1 MWVIGLLIFIP
12 LAAAGI
18 LLTVKNDGV
27 RQVVV
32 KSSAMA
38 IVALSLFTAYTYF
51 GNKTVIHLGSSF
63 MAQGAVIIDILV
75 ALAVF
80 YYTFIRFHRYWIGLL
95 EAVQLGAILW
105 FEYESHGTLNNYA
118 DLVIDNFTLIMIL
131 IAGIIGSLIAV
142 FSLGY
147 MEEFQKEHPEVKD
160 RRNFFFFVIFLFLS
174 AMFGLVVSNNL
185 LYMYTCWEITSVC
198 SFLLIG
204 YTESRIAIHN
214 SFTALWMNLLGGV
227 AFAAAII
234 IMGLSYHSTALSHLV
249 GLALAGTP
257 VTFILAL
264 LLLCGF
270 TKSAMMPFSGWLL
283 GAMVAPTPTS
293 ALLHSS
299 TMVKAGVFLIIKLC
313 PALGTN
319 HAGIM
324 AMFVG
329 GITFFFASC
338 AAISQS
344 DGKKVLAYSTI
355 SNLGLIVC
363 CAGIG
368 SYEAAWTA
376 IMIVIFHA
384 VAKSLMFLSVGTA
397 EQQIGSR
404 DIERFDGLFNA
415 MPHLALCMIVGISG
429 MFLAP
434 FGMLISKWAA
444 MKAFIDAGHPLL
456 LLLLVFGSA
465 TTIFYWAKWL
475 GKIMS
480 IMHNQGNREHGIHKV
495 QWFTLKS
502 LAWATIVVCILF
514 PLISSYGVLPYL
526 RITFGFT
533 RDVIAQSNLIIMSL
547 MVILM
552 VILPSRYGK
561 GRPKRIVGTL
571 LAGANMGDDLN
582 FRGAAD
588 NIVPVELRNWY
599 MEDWFGERK
608 MKLLGFALCMAC
620 IFIEFAI
627 ILGGVYH
634 G

>member
-1 MWVIGLLIFIP
+1 MWILGLLVFLPLLTAGLLFFIQGDR
-12 LAAAGI
+12 LRDAVVKVSAAAI
-18 LLTVKNDGV
+18 
-27 RQVVV
+27 
-32 KSSAMA
+32 AM
-38 IVALSLFTAYTYF
+38 LSLFVAFTYF
-51 GNKTVIHLGSSF
+51 GNKVVFRLGDSF
-63 MAQGAVIIDILV
+63 LAQGAILVDILV

-80 YYTFIRFHRYWIGLL
+80 YYTCVRFHRYWIALL
-95 EAVQLGAILW
+95 EAIQLGAVLW
-105 FEYESHGTLNNYA
+105 FEYVSHGTLDYYA
-118 DLVIDNFTLIMIL
+118 DIVVDNFTLIMIL
-131 IAGIIGSLIAV
+131 IAGVIGSLIAV

-147 MEEFQKEHPEVKD
+147 MEAFQKEHRDVRD
-160 RRNFFFFVIFLFLS
+160 RRDFFFFVLFLFLS

-185 LYMYTCWEITSVC
+185 LYMYTFWEITSVC

-204 YTESRIAIHN
+204 YTESRVAVNN
-214 SFTALWMNLLGGV
+214 SFKALWMNLLGGA

-234 IMGLSYHSTALSHLV
+234 VMGLTYHSTALSHLV
-249 GLALAGTP
+249 GLALAGMP
-257 VTFILAL
+257 VTVILAL

-299 TMVKAGVFLIIKLC
+299 TMVFLIIKLC
-313 PALGTN
+313 PALGNN
-319 HAGIM
+319 HAGTM

-384 VAKSLMFLSVGTA
+384 VAKSLLFLSVGTA
-397 EQQIGSR
+397 EQQLGSR

-415 MPHLALCMIVGISG
+415 MPHLCLCMVIGISG

-444 MKAFIDAGHPLL
+444 MKAFIDAGHPML

-475 GKIMS
+475 GKILSVM
-480 IMHNQGNREHGIHKV
+480 NGQERREQGITKGE
-495 QWFTLKS
+495 WFTLKTLS
-502 LAWATIVVCILF
+502 WMTIIVCILF

-526 RITFGFT
+526 RITYGFT

-547 MVILM
+547 MVVLL

-561 GRPKRIVGTL
+561 GQPKRKVGAL
-571 LAGANMGDDLN
+571 LAGVNTGDDRNYL
-582 FRGAAD
+582 GAGD
-588 NIVPVELRNWY
+588 NIIPVELRNWY
-599 MEDWFGERK
+599 MEEWFGEKK
-608 MKLLGFALCMAC
+608 MKLSGFALCMAC
-620 IFIEFAI
+620 IFIQFAI
-627 ILGGVYH
+627 ILGGVYR

>member
-1 MWVIGLLIFIP
+1 M
-12 LAAAGI
+12 
-18 LLTVKNDGV
+18 
-27 RQVVV
+27 
-32 KSSAMA
+32 
-38 IVALSLFTAYTYF
+38 LSLFVAFTYF
-51 GNKTVIHLGSSF
+51 GNKVVFRLGDSF
-63 MAQGAVIIDILV
+63 LAQGAILVDILV

-80 YYTFIRFHRYWIGLL
+80 YYTCVRFHRYWIALL
-95 EAVQLGAILW
+95 EAIQLGAVLW
-105 FEYESHGTLNNYA
+105 FEYVSHGTLDYYA
-118 DLVIDNFTLIMIL
+118 DIVVDNFTLIMIL
-131 IAGIIGSLIAV
+131 IAGVIGSLIAV

-147 MEEFQKEHPEVKD
+147 MEAFQKEHRDVRD
-160 RRNFFFFVIFLFLS
+160 RRDFFFFVLFLFLS

-185 LYMYTCWEITSVC
+185 LYMYTFWEITSVC

-204 YTESRIAIHN
+204 YTESRVAVNN
-214 SFTALWMNLLGGV
+214 SFKLWMNLLGGA

-234 IMGLSYHSTALSHLV
+234 VMGLTYHSTALSHLV
-249 GLALAGTP
+249 GLALAGMP
-257 VTFILAL
+257 VTVILAL

-313 PALGTN
+313 PALGNN
-319 HAGIM
+319 HAGTM

-384 VAKSLMFLSVGTA
+384 VAKSLLFLSVGTA
-397 EQQIGSR
+397 EQQLGSR

-415 MPHLALCMIVGISG
+415 MPHLCLCMVIGISG

-444 MKAFIDAGHPLL
+444 MKAFIDAGHPML

-475 GKIMS
+475 GKILSVM
-480 IMHNQGNREHGIHKV
+480 NGQERREQGITKGE
-495 QWFTLKS
+495 WFTLKTLS
-502 LAWATIVVCILF
+502 WMTIIVCILF

-526 RITFGFT
+526 RITYGFT

-547 MVILM
+547 MVVLL

-561 GRPKRIVGTL
+561 GQPKRKVGAL
-571 LAGANMGDDLN
+571 LAGVNTGDDRNYL
-582 FRGAAD
+582 GAGD
-588 NIVPVELRNWY
+588 NIIPVELRNWY
-599 MEDWFGERK
+599 MEEWFGEKK
-608 MKLLGFALCMAC
+608 MKLSGFALCMAC
-620 IFIEFAI
+620 IFIQFAI
-627 ILGGVYH
+627 ILGGVYR

>member
-1 MWVIGLLIFIP
+1 MWILGLLVFLPLLTAGLLFFIQGDR
-12 LAAAGI
+12 LRDAVVKVSAAAI
-18 LLTVKNDGV
+18 AT
-27 RQVVV
+27 
-32 KSSAMA
+32 
-38 IVALSLFTAYTYF
+38 LSLFVAFTYF
-51 GNKTVIHLGSSF
+51 GNKVVFRLGDSF
-63 MAQGAVIIDILV
+63 LAQGAILVDILV

-80 YYTFIRFHRYWIGLL
+80 YYTCVRFHRYWIALL
-95 EAVQLGAILW
+95 EAIQLGAVLW
-105 FEYESHGTLNNYA
+105 FEYVSHGTLDYYA
-118 DLVIDNFTLIMIL
+118 DIVVDNFTLIMIL
-131 IAGIIGSLIAV
+131 IAGVIGSLIAV

-147 MEEFQKEHPEVKD
+147 MEAFQKEHRDVRD
-160 RRNFFFFVIFLFLS
+160 RRNFFFVLFLFLS

-185 LYMYTCWEITSVC
+185 LYMYTFWEITSVC

-204 YTESRIAIHN
+204 YTESRVAVNN
-214 SFTALWMNLLGGV
+214 SFKALWMNLLGGA

-234 IMGLSYHSTALSHLV
+234 VMGLTYHSTALSHLV
-249 GLALAGTP
+249 GLALAGMP
-257 VTFILAL
+257 VTVILAL

-313 PALGTN
+313 PALGNN
-319 HAGIM
+319 HAGTM

-384 VAKSLMFLSVGTA
+384 VAKSLLFLSVGTA
-397 EQQIGSR
+397 EQQLGSR

-415 MPHLALCMIVGISG
+415 MPHLCLCMVIGISG

-444 MKAFIDAGHPLL
+444 MKAFIDAGHPML

-475 GKIMS
+475 GKILSVM
-480 IMHNQGNREHGIHKV
+480 NGQERREQGITQGE
-495 QWFTLKS
+495 WFALKTLS
-502 LAWATIVVCILF
+502 WMTIIVCILF

-526 RITFGFT
+526 RITYGFT

-547 MVILM
+547 MVVLL

-561 GRPKRIVGTL
+561 GQPKRKVGAL
-571 LAGANMGDDLN
+571 LAGVNTGDDRN
-582 FRGAAD
+582 YRGAGD
-588 NIVPVELRNWY
+588 NIIPVELRNWY
-599 MEDWFGERK
+599 MEEWFGEKK
-608 MKLLGFALCMAC
+608 MKLSGFALCMAC
-620 IFIEFAI
+620 IFIQFAI
-627 ILGGVYH
+627 ILGGVYR

>member
-1 MWVIGLLIFIP
+1 MWVLGLLVFLP
-12 LAAAGI
+12 
-18 LLTVKNDGV
+18 LLTAGLLFFIQGDKLRD
-27 RQVVV
+27 VVV
-32 KSSAMA
+32 KVSAAA
-38 IVALSLFTAYTYF
+38 IAMLSLFVAFTYF
-51 GNKTVIHLGSSF
+51 GNRVVFRLGDSF
-63 MAQGAVIIDILV
+63 LAQGAILVDILV

-80 YYTFIRFHRYWIGLL
+80 YYTCVRFHRYWIALL
-95 EAVQLGAILW
+95 EAIQLGAVLW
-105 FEYESHGTLNNYA
+105 FEYVSHGTLDYYA
-118 DLVIDNFTLIMIL
+118 DIVVDNFTLIMIL
-131 IAGIIGSLIAV
+131 IAGVIGSLIAV

-147 MEEFQKEHPEVKD
+147 MEAFQKEHRDVRD
-160 RRNFFFFVIFLFLS
+160 RRNFFFFVLFLFLS

-185 LYMYTCWEITSVC
+185 LYMYTFWEITSVC
-198 SFLLIG
+198 SFLIG
-204 YTESRIAIHN
+204 YTESRVAVNN
-214 SFTALWMNLLGGV
+214 SFKALWMNLLGGA

-234 IMGLSYHSTALSHLV
+234 VMGLTYHSTALSHLV
-249 GLALAGTP
+249 GLALAGMP
-257 VTFILAL
+257 VTVILAL

-313 PALGTN
+313 PALGNN
-319 HAGIM
+319 HAGTM

-384 VAKSLMFLSVGTA
+384 VAKSLLFLSVGTA
-397 EQQIGSR
+397 EQQLGSR

-415 MPHLALCMIVGISG
+415 MPHLCLCMVIGISG

-444 MKAFIDAGHPLL
+444 MKAFIDAGHPML

-475 GKIMS
+475 GKILSVM
-480 IMHNQGNREHGIHKV
+480 NGQERREQGITKGE
-495 QWFTLKS
+495 WFTLKTLS
-502 LAWATIVVCILF
+502 WMTIIVCILF

-526 RITFGFT
+526 RITYGFT

-547 MVILM
+547 MVVLL

-561 GRPKRIVGTL
+561 GQPKRKVGAL
-571 LAGANMGDDLN
+571 LAGVNTGDDRN
-582 FRGAAD
+582 YRGAGD
-588 NIVPVELRNWY
+588 NIIPVELRNWY
-599 MEDWFGERK
+599 MEEWFGEKK
-608 MKLLGFALCMAC
+608 MKLSGFALCMAC
-620 IFIEFAI
+620 IFIQFAI
-627 ILGGVYH
+627 ILGGVYR

>member
-1 MWVIGLLIFIP
+1 MWILGLLVFLPLLTAGLLFFIQGDR
-12 LAAAGI
+12 LRDAVVKVSAAAI
-18 LLTVKNDGV
+18 
-27 RQVVV
+27 
-32 KSSAMA
+32 AM
-38 IVALSLFTAYTYF
+38 LSLFVAFTYF
-51 GNKTVIHLGSSF
+51 GNKVVFRLGDSF
-63 MAQGAVIIDILV
+63 LAQGAILVDILV

-80 YYTFIRFHRYWIGLL
+80 YYTCVRFHRYWIALL
-95 EAVQLGAILW
+95 EAIQLGAVLW
-105 FEYESHGTLNNYA
+105 FEYVSHGTLDYYA
-118 DLVIDNFTLIMIL
+118 DIVVDNFTLIMIL
-131 IAGIIGSLIAV
+131 IAGVIGSLIAV

-147 MEEFQKEHPEVKD
+147 MEAFQKEHRDVRD
-160 RRNFFFFVIFLFLS
+160 RRDFFFFVLFLFLS

-185 LYMYTCWEITSVC
+185 LYMYTFWEITSVC

-204 YTESRIAIHN
+204 YTESRVAVNN
-214 SFTALWMNLLGGV
+214 SFKALWMNLLGGA

-234 IMGLSYHSTALSHLV
+234 VMGLTYHSTALSHLV
-249 GLALAGTP
+249 GLALAGMP
-257 VTFILAL
+257 VTVILAL

-313 PALGTN
+313 PALGNN
-319 HAGIM
+319 HAGTM

-376 IMIVIFHA
+376 IIFHA
-384 VAKSLMFLSVGTA
+384 VAKSLLFLSVGTA
-397 EQQIGSR
+397 EQQLGSR

-415 MPHLALCMIVGISG
+415 MPHLCLCMVIGISG

-444 MKAFIDAGHPLL
+444 MKAFIDAGHPML

-475 GKIMS
+475 GKILSVM
-480 IMHNQGNREHGIHKV
+480 NGQERREQGITKGE
-495 QWFTLKS
+495 WFTLKTLS
-502 LAWATIVVCILF
+502 WMTIIVCILF

-526 RITFGFT
+526 RITYGFT

-547 MVILM
+547 MVVLL

-561 GRPKRIVGTL
+561 GQPKRKVGAL
-571 LAGANMGDDLN
+571 LAGVNTGDDRN
-582 FRGAAD
+582 YRGAGD
-588 NIVPVELRNWY
+588 NIIPVELRNWY
-599 MEDWFGERK
+599 MEEWFGEKK
-608 MKLLGFALCMAC
+608 MKLSGFALCMAC
-620 IFIEFAI
+620 IFIQFAI
-627 ILGGVYH
+627 ILGGVYR

>member
-1 MWVIGLLIFIP
+1 MWVLGLLVFLPLLTAGLLFFIQEDK
-12 LAAAGI
+12 LRDAVVKVSAAAI
-18 LLTVKNDGV
+18 
-27 RQVVV
+27 
-32 KSSAMA
+32 AM
-38 IVALSLFTAYTYF
+38 VSLFVAFTYF
-51 GNKTVIHLGSSF
+51 GNKVVFRLGDSF
-63 MAQGAVIIDILV
+63 LAQGAILVDILV

-80 YYTFIRFHRYWIGLL
+80 YYTCVRFHRYWIALL
-95 EAVQLGAILW
+95 EAIQLGAVLW
-105 FEYESHGTLNNYA
+105 FEYVSHGTLDYYA
-118 DLVIDNFTLIMIL
+118 DIVVDNFTLIMIL
-131 IAGIIGSLIAV
+131 IAGVIGSLIAV

-147 MEEFQKEHPEVKD
+147 MEAFQKEHRDVRD
-160 RRNFFFFVIFLFLS
+160 RRNFFFFVLFLFLS

-185 LYMYTCWEITSVC
+185 LYMYTFWEITSVC

-204 YTESRIAIHN
+204 YTESRVAVNN
-214 SFTALWMNLLGGV
+214 SFKALWMNLLGGA

-234 IMGLSYHSTALSHLV
+234 VMGLTYHSTALSHLV
-249 GLALAGTP
+249 GLALAGMP
-257 VTFILAL
+257 VTVILAL

-313 PALGTN
+313 PALGNN
-319 HAGIM
+319 HAGTM
-324 AMFVG
+324 AMFIG

-384 VAKSLMFLSVGTA
+384 VAKSLLFLSVGTA
-397 EQQIGSR
+397 EQQLGSR

-415 MPHLALCMIVGISG
+415 MPHLCLCMVIGISG

-444 MKAFIDAGHPLL
+444 MKAFIDAGHPML

-475 GKIMS
+475 GKILSVM
-480 IMHNQGNREHGIHKV
+480 NGQERREQGITKGE
-495 QWFTLKS
+495 WFTLKTLS
-502 LAWATIVVCILF
+502 WMTIIVCILF
-514 PLISSYGVLPYL
+514 PLISNYGVLPYL
-526 RITFGFT
+526 RITYGFT

-547 MVILM
+547 MVVLL

-561 GRPKRIVGTL
+561 GQPKRKVGAL
-571 LAGANMGDDLN
+571 LAGVNMGDDRN
-582 FRGAAD
+582 YHGAGD
-588 NIVPVELRNWY
+588 NIIPVELRNWY
-599 MEDWFGERK
+599 MEEWFGEKK
-608 MKLLGFALCMAC
+608 MKLSGFALCMAC
-620 IFIEFAI
+620 IFIQFAI
-627 ILGGVYH
+627 ILGGVYR

>member
-1 MWVIGLLIFIP
+1 MWVLGLLVFLPLLTAGLLFFIQGDR
-12 LAAAGI
+12 LRDAVVKVSAAAI
-18 LLTVKNDGV
+18 
-27 RQVVV
+27 
-32 KSSAMA
+32 AM
-38 IVALSLFTAYTYF
+38 LSLFVAFTYF
-51 GNKTVIHLGSSF
+51 GNKVVFRLGDSF
-63 MAQGAVIIDILV
+63 LAQGAILVDILV

-80 YYTFIRFHRYWIGLL
+80 YYTCVRFHRYWIALL
-95 EAVQLGAILW
+95 EAIQLGAVLW
-105 FEYESHGTLNNYA
+105 FEYVSHGTLDYYA
-118 DLVIDNFTLIMIL
+118 DIVVDNFTLIMIL
-131 IAGIIGSLIAV
+131 IAGVIGSLIAV

-147 MEEFQKEHPEVKD
+147 MEAFQKEHRDVRD
-160 RRNFFFFVIFLFLS
+160 RRNFFFFVLFLFLS

-185 LYMYTCWEITSVC
+185 LYMYTFWEITSVC

-204 YTESRIAIHN
+204 YTESRVAVNN
-214 SFTALWMNLLGGV
+214 SFKALWMNLLGGA

-234 IMGLSYHSTALSHLV
+234 VMGLTYHSTALSHLV
-249 GLALAGTP
+249 GLALAGMP
-257 VTFILAL
+257 VTVILAL

-313 PALGTN
+313 PALGNN
-319 HAGIM
+319 HAGTM

-344 DGKKVLAYSTI
+344 DGKVLAYSTI

-384 VAKSLMFLSVGTA
+384 VAKSLLFLSVGTA
-397 EQQIGSR
+397 EQQLGSR

-415 MPHLALCMIVGISG
+415 MPHLCLCMVIGISG

-444 MKAFIDAGHPLL
+444 MKAFIDAGHPML

-475 GKIMS
+475 GKILSVM
-480 IMHNQGNREHGIHKV
+480 NGQERREQGITKGE
-495 QWFTLKS
+495 WFTLKTLS
-502 LAWATIVVCILF
+502 WMTIIVCILF

-526 RITFGFT
+526 RITYGFT

-547 MVILM
+547 MVVLL

-561 GRPKRIVGTL
+561 GQPKRKVGAL
-571 LAGANMGDDLN
+571 LAGVNTGDDRN
-582 FRGAAD
+582 YRGAGD
-588 NIVPVELRNWY
+588 NIIPVELRNWY
-599 MEDWFGERK
+599 MEEWFGEKK
-608 MKLLGFALCMAC
+608 MKLSGFALCMAC
-620 IFIEFAI
+620 IFIQFAI
-627 ILGGVYH
+627 ILGGVYR

>member
-1 MWVIGLLIFIP
+1 MWVLGLLVFLPLLTAGLLFFIQGDR
-12 LAAAGI
+12 LRDAVVKVSAAAI
-18 LLTVKNDGV
+18 
-27 RQVVV
+27 
-32 KSSAMA
+32 AM
-38 IVALSLFTAYTYF
+38 LSLFVAFTYF
-51 GNKTVIHLGSSF
+51 GNKTVFRLGDSF
-63 MAQGAVIIDILV
+63 LAQGAILVDILV

-80 YYTFIRFHRYWIGLL
+80 YYTCVRFHRYWIALL
-95 EAVQLGAILW
+95 EAIQLGAVLW
-105 FEYESHGTLNNYA
+105 FEYVSHGTLDYYA
-118 DLVIDNFTLIMIL
+118 DIVVDNFTLIMIL
-131 IAGIIGSLIAV
+131 IAGVIGSLIAV

-147 MEEFQKEHPEVKD
+147 MEAFQKEHRDVRD
-160 RRNFFFFVIFLFLS
+160 RRNFFFFVLFLFLS

-185 LYMYTCWEITSVC
+185 LYMYTFWEITSVC

-204 YTESRIAIHN
+204 YTESRVAVNN
-214 SFTALWMNLLGGV
+214 SFKALWMNLLGGA

-234 IMGLSYHSTALSHLV
+234 VMGLTYHSTALSHLV
-249 GLALAGTP
+249 GLALAGMP
-257 VTFILAL
+257 VTVILAL

-299 TMVKAGVFLIIKLC
+299 TMVKAVFLIIKLC
-313 PALGTN
+313 PALGNN
-319 HAGIM
+319 HAGTM

-384 VAKSLMFLSVGTA
+384 VAKSLLFLSVGTA
-397 EQQIGSR
+397 EQQLGSR

-415 MPHLALCMIVGISG
+415 MPHLCLCMVIGISG

-444 MKAFIDAGHPLL
+444 MKAFIDAGHPML

-475 GKIMS
+475 GKILSVM
-480 IMHNQGNREHGIHKV
+480 NGQERREQGITKGE
-495 QWFTLKS
+495 WFTLKTLS
-502 LAWATIVVCILF
+502 WMTIIVCILF

-526 RITFGFT
+526 RITYGFT

-547 MVILM
+547 MVVLL

-561 GRPKRIVGTL
+561 GQPKRKVGAL
-571 LAGANMGDDLN
+571 LAGVNTGDDRN
-582 FRGAAD
+582 YRGAGD
-588 NIVPVELRNWY
+588 NIIPVELRNWY
-599 MEDWFGERK
+599 MEEWFGEKK
-608 MKLLGFALCMAC
+608 MKLSGFALCMAC
-620 IFIEFAI
+620 IFIQFAI
-627 ILGGVYH
+627 ILGGVYR